1 MKLSDELRDNFA
13 WCIPAGESTDAW
25 VSHEDEVLIS
35 KAADELDR
43 LTAKEAEWQAIF
55 GLSEKWAHEKDSADV
70 GQRLRRLAESIR
82 NGTANAS
89 ENFDLIDTIIH
100 RLDAHRHERARNDAL
115 ANHCGKHDLPRPTYW
130 QTEDGL
136 RIIELQDELDRLTS
150 ALPKTADG
158 VTIVPGME
166 VWQRASIKQF
176 EVVSVDRKYVE
187 VASLN
192 STNERCFTTSSD
204 RFYST
209 RQAAE
214 EAAKGGQDH
223 E

>member
-1 MKLSDELRDNFA
+1 MKLSDELREFA
-13 WCIPAGESTDAW
+13 RVIWQRQEIGSFIEPPPIDTSA
-25 VSHEDEVLIS
+25 VN

-43 LTAKEAEWQAIF
+43 LTAKEAEWQAVF

-70 GQRLRRLAESIR
+70 ERRLRRLAESIR

-89 ENFDLIDTIIH
+89 ENFDLIDTVIR
-100 RLDAHRHERARNDAL
+100 RLDLHRHERARHDAL
-115 ANHCGKHDLPRPTYW
+115 TNHWRKHDLPRPTYW

-136 RIIELQDELDRLTS
+136 RIIELQDEINRLAS

-166 VWQRASIKQF
+166 VFCLLGDGSIHPATIC
-176 EVVSVDRKYVE
+176 DVE
-187 VASLN
+187 KDAA
-192 STNERCFTTSSD
+192 TAEDETTGYCLGVEQY
-204 RFYST
+204 YST

-214 EAAKGGQDH
+214 EAART
-223 E
+223 